1 MKRWLVIAILC
12 LAQFV
17 MILDSTVMNVSIS
30 VVAKD
35 LHTTISGMQ
44 AAITFYALTMAALML
59 TGGKLGDIWGRHRAF
74 RIGSVI
80 YGIGSLITSLSPSL
94 IVLLFGWSF
103 IEGIG
108 AILVIPAIAA
118 LAAINYQGQERVV
131 AFSLLGAA
139 TGLAAAVG
147 PLIGG
152 VVTTY
157 FSWRYVFAAE
167 TVVMIGVLLLA
178 KNIRD
183 EKITNVA
190 KLDYKSSLL
199 SAIGMILFVFGI
211 LQSKTWGWISPLK
224 SPTINGHAIAPFG
237 ISLVAYLILAGLLVL
252 WWFVD
257 RQRKLEKSGGH
268 PLLKV
273 SMMRIS
279 MLRSGLSVLLG
290 QYFTIAALFFVIP
303 VYLQI
308 NLGYDALKT
317 GLKLLPLSFGL
328 LIFSVVGSRLSLKHS
343 ARRISRLGQIGL
355 ALGTLIVIAGIN
367 VQLNGVVFW
376 VGMFIIGT
384 GFGLLASQINNVNM
398 SAVSKDET
406 SEVGGLQGTFQNL
419 GTSLGTAVVGSFF
432 ILLLTSGFNSAVLSN
447 TTLTSDQ
454 KSAITTQTQ
463 NGVQIVSKSAVDQAV
478 TKNGGS
484 AATAQTVSTLYD
496 QAQIRAIKSAMFIV
510 FVVGVL
516 ALILSRDLPRDVV
529 PKDSS
534 TS

>member
-1 MKRWLVIAILC
+1 MKKWLVIAILAS
-12 LAQFV
+12 AQFI

-30 VVAKD
+30 TVAHD

-80 YGIGSLITSLSPSL
+80 YGIGSLITSISPNL
-94 IVLLFGWSF
+94 AVLLFGWSF
-103 IEGIG
+103 VEGIG

-118 LAAINYQGQERVV
+118 LAAINYQGQQRVM

-152 VVTTY
+152 AVTTY
-157 FSWRYVFAAE
+157 LSWRFVFAAE
-167 TVVMIGVLLLA
+167 TVVMVGVLLLS

-183 EKITNVA
+183 EKVA
-190 KLDYKSSLL
+190 TVSKLDYFSSIL
-199 SAIGMILFVFGI
+199 SAVGMMLLVFGI
-211 LQSKTWGWISPLK
+211 LQSKTWGWINPLGAP
-224 SPTINGHAIAPFG
+224 SINGHEITPLG
-237 ISLVAYLILAGLLVL
+237 ISLVAYLILAGVLVL

-257 RQRKLEKSGGH
+257 RQRKLERGNGY

-273 SMMRIS
+273 SMLKIPA
-279 MLRSGLSVLLG
+279 LRSGLSVLLG
-290 QYFTIAALFFVIP
+290 QYFTIASLFFVVP

-317 GLKLLPLSFGL
+317 GLKLIPLSIGL
-328 LIFSVVGSRLSLKHS
+328 LIFSVLGSRLSTKR
-343 ARRISRLGQIGL
+343 AAKRISRWGQIGL

-367 VQLNGVVFW
+367 VQLNSFLFW
-376 VGMFIIGT
+376 VGMFVIGA

-398 SAVSKDET
+398 SAVEQSET
-406 SEVGGLQGTFQNL
+406 SEVGGLQGTYQNL

-432 ILLLTSGFNSAVLSN
+432 ILLLTSGFQSAVQSSSS
-447 TTLTSDQ
+447 LTSVQ
-454 KSAITTQTQ
+454 KNTITTQTKD
-463 NGVQIVSKSAVDQAV
+463 GVQIVSKSAVQQSV
-478 TKNGGS
+478 LQHGS
-484 AATAQTVSTLYD
+484 DAATADTVSSLYD
-496 QAQIRAIKSAMFIV
+496 QEQIRALKSSLFIV
-510 FVVGVL
+510 FVIGVL
-516 ALILSRDLPRDVV
+516 SLVLSRNLPSDVA
-529 PKDSS
+529 S
-534 TS
+534 TKT